1 MSKTF
6 RKRDNTASLT
16 EEMLNITNEDTNED
30 NTEEVEETEV
40 EQNQKDVNFASL
52 GLAGLFDDIK
62 EKHQMIQEMNEESK
76 KLNEIS
82 SEISSKLEQR
92 LKNAK
97 AKEKT
102 EPAETIRITNG
113 NVNIND
119 LSQILT
125 GEPFNLNL
133 LDPKSFNE
141 EPKQEQEYVPF
152 FVGDDESL
160 EEEPLKQAI
169 YFGYHDRDIKN
180 KRLQLLINDEV
191 LEDLRQE
198 AKEHDISVNELV
210 NRLIKH
216 FLYD

>member
-1 MSKTF
+1 MPKTF

-16 EEMLNITNEDTNED
+16 EEMLNITNED

-40 EQNQKDVNFASL
+40 EQNQKDVSFDSL

-97 AKEKT
+97 AEEKT

-133 LDPKSFNE
+133 LNNKSFNE